1 VTIRTVAETGS
12 TNADLIA
19 LAASGVGEGFWLRA
33 ERQTAGRGRQGR
45 DWVSPPGNLYA
56 STLVR
61 LRPTDPA
68 PATLALVAA
77 VALEEVVRAYL
88 SSRHPSEGWGLVQR
102 NPTSSAGPS
111 FRWGDGIV
119 GRGLYLKWPN
129 DLLLDGAKLSGI
141 LLERAGD
148 AVVIG
153 IGVNL
158 AHHPQGLDRPTTSLA
173 AHGVVIEPGD
183 FLATLAEAFARWLTR
198 WRGEGLG
205 VVRDQWLARA
215 HPRGTALTARLPDGS
230 TLDGLFDGMD
240 ADGALI
246 LRLADGT
253 ARVIHAG
260 DVFLI

>member
-1 VTIRTVAETGS
+1 MEHGRGKGAVLTADIRTIAETGS

-19 LAASGVGEGFWLRA
+19 LSASGVAEGFWLRA

-45 DWVSPPGNLYA
+45 DWVSPIGNFYG

-68 PATLALVAA
+68 APSLALVAA
-77 VALEEVVRAYL
+77 VGLEEVVRAYL
-88 SSRHPSEGWGLVQR
+88 
-102 NPTSSAGPS
+102 
-111 FRWGDGIV
+111 GDV
-119 GRGLYLKWPN
+119 SLLKLKWPN
-129 DLLLDGAKLSGI
+129 DLLLDSAKLAGI
-141 LLERAGD
+141 LLERTGD
-148 AVVIG
+148 AVVVG

-158 AHHPQGLDRPTTSLA
+158 AHHPEGLARPITSLA
-173 AHGVVIEPGD
+173 AHGIHIDPAD
-183 FLATLAEAFARWLTR
+183 FAETLADAFARWLAS
-198 WRGEGLG
+198 WRGEGLAA
-205 VVRDQWLARA
+205 VRDQWLARA
-215 HPRGTALTARLPDGS
+215 HPRGTALTANLPDGE
-230 TLDGLFDGMD
+230 TVDGLFDGMD